1 MTRTPI
7 EQLQLSVRATNVLH
21 RMGIHYVEELLET
34 PLEVIAQQRNI
45 GAKTRDEIK
54 SVIENA
60 NDIIEYATQADDTA
74 INSDDSGKADAT
86 PIEQLQL
93 SVRASNVLHR
103 MGIHYVE
110 ELIKTPLEVIAQQQ
124 NIGTKTFDE
133 IKSVIENA
141 SDIIEHAMQ
150 TGDNAINSDDPGE
163 VSAAPMFT
171 EEQLFEMSRHTI
183 EELGLSVRPFHALY
197 RDGYLTIDKVAQM
210 SDSNFSQMKGIGKK
224 SIDEIKRTVTTWI
237 RNNILSSGDLLQY
250 EVDLK
255 TQEQLQRLVIAMN
268 PVMHLHWMQLYD
280 ALAAD
285 GSIERIKNANLDDAV
300 KQVLCLPKMR
310 DKLRAFWKITIRDGI
325 ICEDELRIKLN
336 KLALAFPQSLLID
349 EAFKTQII
357 MNYGNVILVSRNTF
371 LDFFEKNYA
380 QDDRAAQILQLR
392 LEGETLQDIGDL
404 FGLTRERV
412 RQITVKLV
420 KKLPLLFEDYFSE
433 PYQYFYFP
441 KSEFCMAFPDVTEEG
456 YEYLSIR
463 YQRGRISL
471 TSESLSGYNGV
482 WKNQLDN
489 FLCEKELCDDKK
501 SVTKTEMVMRV
512 LISNA
517 DKPLSI
523 DEFVEEYYRYIERR
537 GYSKERLKINL
548 RTVGNHLRNTKG
560 VVFNQDNKVRFCDAD
575 SRLVWKVI
583 DFNRYKNT
591 VISSELVFRD
601 YQDEM
606 EELDIRDGYELFY
619 IIKASLDALDEKQLD
634 IRCRR
639 VPIIVLGDASE
650 TAQAIRLLKEISPV
664 LYYDYYRFYE
674 ERFGVKKESAQGNPA
689 ISGALSAYYVD
700 GHYIIDVPSIDE
712 RDVQRVRNALNEKS
726 LWFIEDVEE
735 LFDRVCQYTTHD
747 AINAAAFR
755 RIDYTLNSTY
765 VYRSSYGTAL
775 NFFETMISSK
785 DIIDLTT
792 LDRRM
797 ASLGMFA
804 AALDKKEK
812 ALEYIET
819 APKILMSAK
828 KIQDVYGISVG
839 EIRELQSQMSV
850 FYGIP
855 FFNGKSI
862 WPKIEDWP
870 IIQKLQ
876 GNDWMLTCI
885 MRQQDAVASL
895 AVAGGIILS
904 LDSNS
909 LNLNRICE
917 WIVSTHSKMSINNL
931 EHVFNETFGTRIP
944 ASKFAEK
951 LKASGLWDK
960 IVTDSMDVYIDS
972 LVDAGLAD
980 INVDDLLQEEFF

>member
-21 RMGIHYVEELLET
+21 RMGIHYVEELIET
-34 PLEVIAQQRNI
+34 PLEVIAQQRKI
-45 GAKTRDEIK
+45 GAKTLDEIK

-60 NDIIEYATQADDTA
+60 NDIIEYATQADDNT
-74 INSDDSGKADAT
+74 INSDNSGKADAT

-163 VSAAPMFT
+163 VNATPMFT

-183 EELGLSVRPFHALY
+183 EELGLSARPFHALY

-255 TQEQLQRLVIAMN
+255 TQEQLQQLAIAMN

-285 GSIERIKNANLDDAV
+285 GSIERIQNANLDDAV
-300 KQVLCLPKMR
+300 KQMLCLPKMQ
-310 DKLRAFWKITIRDGI
+310 DKFRAFWKTTIRDGI

-357 MNYGNVILVSRNTF
+357 MNYDNVILVSRNTF

-420 KKLPLLFEDYFSE
+420 KKLPLLFEVYFSE

-441 KSEFCMAFPDVTEEG
+441 KYEFCMAFPDVTEEG

-463 YQRGRISL
+463 YQRGRIPL

-482 WKNQLDN
+482 WKNQLDK

-517 DKPLSI
+517 DKPLST

-537 GYSKERLKINL
+537 GYSTERLKINL

-575 SRLVWKVI
+575 SRLVWKAI
-583 DFNRYKNT
+583 NFNRYKNT

-619 IIKASLDALDEKQLD
+619 IIKASLDVLDEKQLD

-650 TAQAIRLLKEISPV
+650 TSQAIRLLKEISPV
-664 LYYDYYRFYE
+664 MYYDYYRFYE
-674 ERFGVKKESAQGNPA
+674 ERFGVKKESAA
-689 ISGALSAYYVD
+689 
-700 GHYIIDVPSIDE
+700 
-712 RDVQRVRNALNEKS
+712 
-726 LWFIEDVEE
+726 
-735 LFDRVCQYTTHD
+735 
-747 AINAAAFR
+747 
-755 RIDYTLNSTY
+755 
-765 VYRSSYGTAL
+765 
-775 NFFETMISSK
+775 
-785 DIIDLTT
+785 
-792 LDRRM
+792 
-797 ASLGMFA
+797 
-804 AALDKKEK
+804 
-812 ALEYIET
+812 
-819 APKILMSAK
+819 
-828 KIQDVYGISVG
+828 
-839 EIRELQSQMSV
+839 
-850 FYGIP
+850 
-855 FFNGKSI
+855 
-862 WPKIEDWP
+862 
-870 IIQKLQ
+870 
-876 GNDWMLTCI
+876 
-885 MRQQDAVASL
+885 
-895 AVAGGIILS
+895 
-904 LDSNS
+904 
-909 LNLNRICE
+909 NRFC
-917 WIVSTHSKMSINNL
+917 L
-931 EHVFNETFGTRIP
+931 
-944 ASKFAEK
+944 
-951 LKASGLWDK
+951 
-960 IVTDSMDVYIDS
+960 
-972 LVDAGLAD
+972 
-980 INVDDLLQEEFF
+980 